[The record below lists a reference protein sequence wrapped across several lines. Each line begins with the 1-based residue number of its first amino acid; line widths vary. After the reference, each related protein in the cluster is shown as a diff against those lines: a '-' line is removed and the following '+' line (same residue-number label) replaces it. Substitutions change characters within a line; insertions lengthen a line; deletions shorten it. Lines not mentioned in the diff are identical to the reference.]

1 MGLSWLIYEGL
12 YSTVKLTKIL
22 RGDQYK
28 KIKTDMKFKDKTF
41 FSFIN
46 YNFLGLILQFLSQFF

>member
-46 YNFLGLILQFLSQFF
+46 YNFLGLILTKV